1 MQRSG
6 EDFDW
11 FVGIDWGT
19 ADHAVQMSD
28 ATGTPVRDW
37 RVEHSSAGLERL
49 LAHLVDVTGG
59 HLERVAIGIETP
71 RGALVD
77 LLVERGAAVF
87 AVNPKQLDRFRDRF
101 SVAGAKDDALDALV
115 LCSAVRTDRARF
127 RRVQLDE
134 PMIIRIRELT
144 RARDVL
150 EDEFLALTNRLR
162 ELVHRIAPQWL
173 ALSANADDVWF
184 WRLLTLAATPTLGR
198 ELRRGKLERL
208 LETHRIRRVSVDAVV
223 DALHTPPVPVA
234 PGTVEAVTAH
244 IALLVPRVALVH
256 EQRQACEHELE
267 AALDALTPPPPP
279 PMDASA
285 PGSPAS
291 PASPP
296 SSANAVPA
304 DPGDVAIL
312 RSLPGVGVVVTSG
325 LLANAAPL
333 LAWRDAAGLRAAMG
347 VAPVRRQTGKQKR
360 GTVSMRYACNHRL
373 RNIAY
378 YWAFASTRFDAT
390 ARRYYAA
397 LRARGHSH
405 GRALRSVADR
415 WIRILMAMLTT
426 RTLYDPTHFAR
437 AVESQTSLAPA

>member
-1 MQRSG
+1 MTMSVA
-6 EDFDW
+6 EFDW

-19 ADHAVQMSD
+19 AHHVVQMSD
-28 ATGTPVRDW
+28 ASGTPVRDW
-37 RVEHSSAGLERL
+37 RVEHSTAGLERL
-49 LAHLVDVTGG
+49 LAQVLEVSGG
-59 HLERVAIGIETP
+59 PLERVAVGIETP

-101 SVAGAKDDALDALV
+101 SVAGAKDDRLDALV
-115 LCSAVRTDRARF
+115 LCSAVRTDRPRF
-127 RRVQLDE
+127 RRVALDA
-134 PMIIRIRELT
+134 PVVIRIRELT

-150 EDEFLALTNRLR
+150 EEEFLALTNRLR

-184 WRLLTLAATPTLGR
+184 WQLLTLAATPTLGR

-208 LETHRIRRVSVDAVV
+208 LQTYRIRRVSVDAVL

-256 EQRQACEHELE
+256 DQRQACERALA
-267 AALDALTPPPPP
+267 AALDALTPPPSPSLDDSGQAPP
-279 PMDASA
+279 PSA
-285 PGSPAS
+285 AT
-291 PASPP
+291 ATT
-296 SSANAVPA
+296 ATPA
-304 DPGDVAIL
+304 DPGDVAII

-325 LLANAAPL
+325 LLANAGPL
-333 LAWRDAAGLRAAMG
+333 LAWRDAASLRAAMG
-347 VAPVRRQTGKQKR
+347 VAPVRRQTGKQTR
-360 GTVSMRYACNHRL
+360 GTVSMRYACNQRL

-378 YWAFASTRFDAT
+378 YWAFASTRFDAA
-390 ARRYYAA
+390 ARDYYAA

-415 WIRILMAMLTT
+415 WIRILMAMLRT

-437 AVESQTSLAPA
+437 AVAGETSLAPA